1 MACVRRTAAAVKGAQ
16 LRLLGGRRLRS
27 PQGQST
33 RPTTSRVREALM
45 NMLSEDIPGCHW
57 LDLCSGSGVMGCEAL
72 ERGAA
77 RVVAVERDPRTAEIC
92 RENLE
97 LVASSNAREHSV
109 KVIRK
114 DLLSWLKQGNQN
126 DNQSFSIV
134 YFDPP
139 YQAGLYI
146 PALELLRVG
155 GWVKPEGLVVC
166 EHASQE
172 SLNVPTGWR
181 EIDRRRYGSSS
192 LLIVSLPGRCRDDT
206 DSTLQQTGPEV

>member
-97 LVASSNAREHSV
+97 LVASSNARERSV

-114 DLLSWLKQGNQN
+114 DLLSWLRQGHQN
-126 DNQSFSIV
+126 DDQSFSIV

-192 LLIVSLPGRCRDDT
+192 LVIVSLPGRCRDDT